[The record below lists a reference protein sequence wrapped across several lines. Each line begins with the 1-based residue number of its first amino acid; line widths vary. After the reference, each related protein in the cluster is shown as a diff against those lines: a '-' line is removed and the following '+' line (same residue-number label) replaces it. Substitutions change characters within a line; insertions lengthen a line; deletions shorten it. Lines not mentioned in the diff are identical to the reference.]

1 MNTTMI
7 FAYLKRERY
16 EVALDSKQG
25 LVSVHTFLREQSYRI
40 QRESEKYKR
49 LC

>member
-16 EVALDSKQG
+16 ELALDSKQG
-25 LVSVHTFLREQSYRI
+25 LVSVHTFLRERSYTT
-40 QRESEKYKR
+40 QRKSEMYGG